1 MITLPTSIGKVQL
14 RNPLILASGFLG
26 STYSSLNRAYDAGL
40 GAVTTKSIGIEPR
53 EGYPNPSVIYLPDTL
68 SMVNAVGL
76 ANPGCVKFASE
87 LLHLNPNVDYII
99 SIYGGSPEEFAD
111 VITCFQKNVASHPPL
126 AFEMNLSCP
135 HAKKLG
141 SAVGSDPET
150 VTKVVK
156 AAKKVSDVPIW
167 VKLTPNI
174 TSIVEIGE
182 SAVSAGADALV
193 AINTLVAMMIDI
205 TVKKPV
211 LGNKKGGLSGR
222 AIKPVGVRAI
232 YDLYD
237 HFGSSVPLVGV
248 GGIWQWEDIIEYI
261 LAGASA
267 VQLGTIFTHTPS
279 PEELLPQLFS
289 GLSKYLRDESLTLPE
304 LRGIAHE

>member
-1 MITLPTSIGKVQL
+1 MNTFPTSIGNIQL

-26 STYSSLNRAYDAGL
+26 STYSSLNRAYNAGL
-40 GAVTTKSIGIEPR
+40 GAVTTKSIGLKSR
-53 EGYPNPSVIYLPDTL
+53 EGYPNPSVIYLPNTL

-76 ANPGCVKFASE
+76 ANPGCKKFASE
-87 LLHLNPNVDYII
+87 LLHLERDVDYVI

-111 VITCFQKNVASHPPL
+111 VILCFQKKIENHPPL

-150 VTKVVK
+150 VMDVVK
-156 AAKKVSDVPIW
+156 AAKRVSDFPVW

-182 SAVSAGADALV
+182 SAISAGADALV

-232 YDLYD
+232 YDLYE
-237 HFGSSVPLVGV
+237 HFGPKVPLVGV
-248 GGIWQWEDIIEYI
+248 GGIWQWEDIIEYL

-279 PEELLPQLFS
+279 PEDLLPPLFTGINNYLRNE
-289 GLSKYLRDESLTLPE
+289 GLSLPE
-304 LRGIAHE
+304 IRGLAHE